1 MCYLRIVVVAFFFSL
16 FLFCCL
22 DKFSSAVDNDIP
34 AFVRGDKTSKKKK
47 IHIQS
52 QESFPTLFR
61 FFNSIL
67 FFHVMQCFCLS
78 LSTISILFWVDLFC
92 VFQVTS
98 SFCLSVFV
106 FVCACDQH
114 NTDQALHIL
123 LQYLFLYHS
132 LAYSLFSSSFSH
144 HLTHPTHTHTRTLIF
159 FCRFFFVCF

>member
-47 IHIQS
+47 IKIHIQS

-61 FFNSIL
+61 FFNFIL

-78 LSTISILFWVDLFC
+78 LS
-92 VFQVTS
+92 
-98 SFCLSVFV
+98 
-106 FVCACDQH
+106 
-114 NTDQALHIL
+114 N
-123 LQYLFLYHS
+123 YLYLV
-132 LAYSLFSSSFSH
+132 LG
-144 HLTHPTHTHTRTLIF
+144 
-159 FCRFFFVCF
+159 